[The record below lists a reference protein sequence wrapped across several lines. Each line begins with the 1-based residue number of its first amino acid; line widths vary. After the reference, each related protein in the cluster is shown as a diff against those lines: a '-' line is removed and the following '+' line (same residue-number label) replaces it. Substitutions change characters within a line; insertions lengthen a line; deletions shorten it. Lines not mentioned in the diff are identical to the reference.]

1 MDGVDIVIVTFT
13 GSRVVVTVIGFI
25 GKIVGAATVL
35 DIARW
40 TITLVERAFQFH
52 VGDGVTAP
60 VALED

>member
-1 MDGVDIVIVTFT
+1 
-13 GSRVVVTVIGFI
+13 VVVTVIGFI
-25 GKIVGAATVL
+25 GQIVGAATVL

-60 VALED
+60 VALND